1 MFLFIMLF
9 NKEQRPESIPG
20 DCFSTIE
27 LILVDSI
34 IEIRDFRR
42 TFYTVDSL
50 HVNDLSTNIVRR
62 ENKHA
67 ILRILRYQFA

>member
-1 MFLFIMLF
+1 MVLFIMLF

-20 DCFSTIE
+20 DCFNTIE